1 MPNANTK
8 ILSDLKSVF
17 HENAKI
23 EKIRKTKV
31 LNKYNVCNKFE
42 IHIFPVYYL

>member
-17 HENAKI
+17 HENTKI
-23 EKIRKTKV
+23 ER
-31 LNKYNVCNKFE
+31 NKKNKSIE
-42 IHIFPVYYL
+42 QI

>member
-23 EKIRKTKV
+23 ER
-31 LNKYNVCNKFE
+31 NKKNKSIE
-42 IHIFPVYYL
+42 QI